1 MDGRKWRENEE
12 SESLSISSFSLYFLS
27 ISLFSLHFLFIF
39 SFSLHFLAA
48 RLPGCHNLC
57 NPAWSLDTLKWADP
71 NRVKRELLHL
81 LTILTCQG
89 QISELLVLSQVYKCW
104 TGIFFEEVPC
114 KHTFSSD
121 IFCDQERVRNMNL
134 SSRYKLSIFTFI
146 VTNMKYQLR

>member
-1 MDGRKWRENEE
+1 MSRLWRTHGRTDEQWKVEQYSVLAE
-12 SESLSISSFSLYFLS
+12 STTS
-27 ISLFSLHFLFIF
+27 HFQKNGTLTPPNPKIFI
-39 SFSLHFLAA
+39 
-48 RLPGCHNLC
+48 GGVHNV
-57 NPAWSLDTLKWADP
+57 PPPWSLDTLKWADP

-89 QISELLVLSQVYKCW
+89 KISELLVLSQVYKCW

-121 IFCDQERVRNMNL
+121 IFCDQEQVRNINL

-146 VTNMKYQLR
+146 VTNMNYQLR